1 MSKVSSPPGHSN
13 KQKSQVWNDKNMG
26 TLGVSFWEGLLVGA
40 MLVLEKPEATYIL
53 PAQAGFP

>member
-1 MSKVSSPPGHSN
+1 
-13 KQKSQVWNDKNMG
+13 MG

-40 MLVLEKPEATYIL
+40 MLVLERVYLGKITTMRKPEATYIL